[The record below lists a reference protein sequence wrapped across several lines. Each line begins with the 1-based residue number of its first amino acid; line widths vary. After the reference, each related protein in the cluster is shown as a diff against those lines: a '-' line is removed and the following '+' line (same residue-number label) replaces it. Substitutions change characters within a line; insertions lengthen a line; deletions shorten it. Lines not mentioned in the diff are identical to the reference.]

1 MPFQPGQSGNLNGRP
16 RGSRNRTTIALR
28 ALIDEEAEEII
39 RVLAAAARNGN
50 VTAAKALLDR
60 VLPPVRSGF
69 AEAEIPLTPE
79 LPLTAA
85 ADAVIQAV
93 SDGTLAPGDAVQIGT
108 LLKIRAELTGLA
120 ELEQRLAKLET
131 ELKEHK

>member
-1 MPFQPGQSGNLNGRP
+1 MV
-16 RGSRNRTTIALR
+16 
-28 ALIDEEAEEII
+28 
-39 RVLAAAARNGN
+39 RVLATAARNGN
-50 VTAAKALLDR
+50 VNAAKALLDR
-60 VLPPVRSGF
+60 ILPPVRSGF
-69 AEAEIPLTPE
+69 GEIDIPSASD

-93 SDGTLAPGDAVQIGT
+93 SDGALAPAEALQIGT
-108 LLKIRAELTGLA
+108 LLKIRAELRGLA

>member
-1 MPFQPGQSGNLNGRP
+1 M
-16 RGSRNRTTIALR
+16 IH
-28 ALIDEEAEEII
+28 
-39 RVLAAAARNGN
+39 VLAAAARNGN
-50 VTAAKALLDR
+50 VSAAKALLDR

-69 AEAEIPLTPE
+69 AEAELTLTPE
-79 LPLTAA
+79 LSLTAA

>member
-1 MPFQPGQSGNLNGRP
+1 MPYWFESDFVVDGF
-16 RGSRNRTTIALR
+16 TTASNNCG
-28 ALIDEEAEEII
+28 A
-39 RVLAAAARNGN
+39 
-50 VTAAKALLDR
+50 
-60 VLPPVRSGF
+60 
-69 AEAEIPLTPE
+69 
-79 LPLTAA
+79 
-85 ADAVIQAV
+85 QV